1 MLHRVTSE
9 REIPLTGNV
18 QNRQLRRQNTDSEK
32 PQAGGR
38 GAGTDC
44 KQAGRSLLGQWG
56 NVLQFVMMAAQY
68 CECIKNPVTSA
79 LAKTVTFI

>member
-1 MLHRVTSE
+1 MLHRVMSE

-44 KQAGRSLLGQWG
+44 
-56 NVLQFVMMAAQY
+56 
-68 CECIKNPVTSA
+68 
-79 LAKTVTFI
+79 